1 MQQGG
6 AVGATDLL
14 EGGAGEVLLTDMTAG
29 ASALADVVAQLLQ
42 QPERLARV
50 GAAAASKARS
60 WDEQANAA
68 ELVRLV
74 QRALGAAA

>member
-1 MQQGG
+1 VQQGG

-14 EGGAGEVLLTDMTAG
+14 EGGAGEVVVTDMSAG
-29 ASALADVVAQLLQ
+29 SGALADVVAQLLQ

-50 GAAAASKARS
+50 GAAAALKARS

-74 QRALGAAA
+74 QCALGAP